1 MRFRRADS
9 LLSSGKKADSL
20 GMCRWPLRAPT
31 PLQSFLWPIIDP
43 VFVTFGQICNF
54 RDPNSVTFYLC
65 IYLSCPIFLIERR
78 TLYLSP
84 TSSPGRF
91 SLALQSQG
99 KAPWG
104 RGWDVYV
111 IEVPLQTLDEILG
124 GSFPTTKHS
133 GGRYQ

>member
-43 VFVTFGQICNF
+43 VFVTFGQMCNF

-65 IYLSCPIFLIERR
+65 IYLSCPIF
-78 TLYLSP
+78 
-84 TSSPGRF
+84 
-91 SLALQSQG
+91 
-99 KAPWG
+99 
-104 RGWDVYV
+104 
-111 IEVPLQTLDEILG
+111 
-124 GSFPTTKHS
+124 
-133 GGRYQ
+133 